1 MGAETTSLQLDGN
14 NPIKFARTPEQ
25 ALKQLL
31 NPKEKGFME
40 AERAVEDA
48 FLDLQSHQVA
58 TLAAIPGSLKATLE
72 RFSPG
77 SIKRRA
83 ENMGILSRV
92 IPAMR
97 DAALWH
103 NYEKEFARVASESDE
118 AFMEVFSK
126 EFRKYY
132 QRQVDKQK

>member
-1 MGAETTSLQLDGN
+1 
-14 NPIKFARTPEQ
+14 
-25 ALKQLL
+25 
-31 NPKEKGFME
+31 ME
-40 AERAVEDA
+40 AERAVEDG
-48 FLDLQSHQVA
+48 FYDLQSHQVA

-83 ENMGILSRV
+83 ENMGVLTRV

-103 NYEKEFARVASESDE
+103 NYEREFAKVAAESDE
-118 AFMEVFSK
+118 AFMEVFAK

-132 QRQVDKQK
+132 DKQLQKQQRPK